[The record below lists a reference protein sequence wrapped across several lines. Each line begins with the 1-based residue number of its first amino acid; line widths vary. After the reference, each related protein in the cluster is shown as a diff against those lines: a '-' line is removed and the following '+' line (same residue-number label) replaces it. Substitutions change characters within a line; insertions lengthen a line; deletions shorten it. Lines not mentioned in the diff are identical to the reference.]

1 MKLPALDKEQVIRH
15 GLFAVVMGVVG
26 AGASILLCICID
38 AAYKV
43 NQAYPWTLFL
53 LPILGIASIFLYKAL
68 NLNVYLSTAHV
79 VDSMRKN
86 RVVSAFLAPGILLGT
101 CLSVLGGGSVGK
113 ESAALQMGASLGETI
128 SKPFKLKAVR
138 VQAQNGV
145 QHGYA
150 AATGMAATFSA
161 LFFAPLGSAFFVWEL
176 SRFKGSITHHFPSL
190 LLACFIAAG
199 ISRAVGIG
207 DIIPRASIPELEINT
222 IFLTILVAILCGVA
236 GAIFG
241 TVLRKTQH
249 FNERLIK
256 NPYLSILI
264 GGGIFIAL
272 VYCNNWTAFEG
283 MGGNLLALAIA
294 GNAGTWDFAIKALLT
309 VIALGFCYKGGEIMP
324 MFTIGTLLGC
334 TLGGVIGLEPAFA
347 AALGMATFFCGATRC
362 PLAAFFIG
370 VETFG
375 ISSIP
380 YLAIGVICAYAASFD
395 FGIYGHGAAREIGQR
410 LHQSRFTKLATL
422 ANDAVKVTEPDPHA
436 YKEPFDTALDPKRFM
451 TQEEEQ
457 AFARDLK
464 TKEAQAQESEKSS
477 KTQQAQQAQ
486 SEQKK

>member
-1 MKLPALDKEQVIRH
+1 MKLPALDKGQIVRH
-15 GLFAVVMGVVG
+15 ALFAAAMGVVG

-68 NLNVYLSTAHV
+68 NLNVYLATGEV
-79 VDSMRKN
+79 IDSMRKN
-86 RVVSAFLAPGILLGT
+86 KVISAFLAPGILLGT

-128 SKPFKLKAVR
+128 SKPFKLKAIR
-138 VQAQNGV
+138 IQTQDDV

-176 SRFKGSITHHFPSL
+176 SRFKGNITRHFPSL

-199 ISRAVGIG
+199 ISKTIGIG
-207 DIIPRASIPELEINT
+207 DIIPQAPIPDMDIHSIFMAVHVSVI
-222 IFLTILVAILCGVA
+222 CGVA
-236 GAIFG
+236 GALFG
-241 TVLRKTQH
+241 TILRKTQH
-249 FNERLIK
+249 VNERLIK
-256 NPYLSILI
+256 NPYVSVLI

-283 MGGNLLALAIA
+283 MGGNLLAQAIA
-294 GNAGTWDFAIKALLT
+294 GTAGTWDFAIKALLT

-334 TLGGVIGLEPAFA
+334 TLGYIIDIPPAFA
-347 AALGMATFFCGATRC
+347 AALGMATFSAVQRAALLPPFLLALR
-362 PLAAFFIG
+362 PL
-370 VETFG
+370 V
-375 ISSIP
+375 
-380 YLAIGVICAYAASFD
+380 
-395 FGIYGHGAAREIGQR
+395 
-410 LHQSRFTKLATL
+410 
-422 ANDAVKVTEPDPHA
+422 
-436 YKEPFDTALDPKRFM
+436 LDQFLILP
-451 TQEEEQ
+451 
-457 AFARDLK
+457 
-464 TKEAQAQESEKSS
+464 
-477 KTQQAQQAQ
+477 
-486 SEQKK
+486 

>member
-1 MKLPALDKEQVIRH
+1 MKLPTLEKGQVVRH
-15 GLFAVVMGVVG
+15 TLFGIVMGVVG

-53 LPILGIASIFLYKAL
+53 LPVLGIVSIFLYKAL
-68 NLNVYLSTAHV
+68 DLNVYLSTGHV
-79 VDSMRKN
+79 VDSIRKN

-128 SKPFKLKAVR
+128 GRPFKLKAIR
-138 VQAQNGV
+138 SDKQHNVQY
-145 QHGYA
+145 GYA

-176 SRFKGSITHHFPSL
+176 SRYKGSITHHFPSL
-190 LLACFIAAG
+190 LLACFIGAG

-207 DIIPRASIPELEINT
+207 DIIPQAPIPDLTIHM
-222 IFLTILVAILCGVA
+222 IFLSLLVSILCGVA
-236 GAIFG
+236 GALFG
-241 TVLRKTQH
+241 TILRKTQH
-249 FNERLIK
+249 VNERLIK

-283 MGGNLLALAIA
+283 MGGNLLTQAMA

-309 VIALGFCYKGGEIMP
+309 IIALGFCYKGGEIMP

-334 TLGGVIGLEPAFA
+334 TLGGIIGIPAPFA
-347 AALGMATFFCGATRC
+347 AAIGLATFFCGATRC

-375 ISSIP
+375 LAALP
-380 YLAIGVICAYAASFD
+380 YLALGVFCAYAASFD
-395 FGIYGHGAAREIGQR
+395 FGIYGHGAAREMGHR
-410 LHQSRFTKLATL
+410 LHNTRFSNIAKLASKAT
-422 ANDAVKVTEPDPHA
+422 ATTEPDPHA
-436 YKEPFDTALDPKRFM
+436 YKEPFDAVLDPRRFM
-451 TQEEEQ
+451 TKEEE
-457 AFARDLK
+457 ALL
-464 TKEAQAQESEKSS
+464 AQAEAARA
-477 KTQQAQQAQ
+477 KTGAEQTKTAQTKTRPDQDHQ
-486 SEQKK
+486 S

>member
-1 MKLPALDKEQVIRH
+1 MKLPALDKGQIVRH
-15 GLFAVVMGVVG
+15 ALFAAAMGVVG

-53 LPILGIASIFLYKAL
+53 LPILGIASIFVYKAL
-68 NLNVYLSTAHV
+68 NLNVYLATGEV
-79 VDSMRKN
+79 IDSMRKN
-86 RVVSAFLAPGILLGT
+86 KVISAFLAPGILLGT

-128 SKPFKLKAVR
+128 SKPFKLKAIR
-138 VQAQNGV
+138 IQTQDNV

-176 SRFKGSITHHFPSL
+176 SRFKGNITRHFPSL

-199 ISRAVGIG
+199 ISKTIGIG
-207 DIIPRASIPELEINT
+207 DIIPQAPIPDMDIHSIFMAVLISV
-222 IFLTILVAILCGVA
+222 ICGVA
-236 GAIFG
+236 GALFG
-241 TVLRKTQH
+241 TILRKTQH
-249 FNERLIK
+249 VNERLIK
-256 NPYLSILI
+256 NPYVSVLI

-283 MGGNLLALAIA
+283 MGGNLLAQAIA
-294 GNAGTWDFAIKALLT
+294 GTAGTWDFAVKALLT

-334 TLGGVIGLEPAFA
+334 TLGYIIDIPPAFA

-375 ISSIP
+375 LGSIP
-380 YLAIGVICAYAASFD
+380 YLAVGVFCAYAASFD
-395 FGIYGHGAAREIGQR
+395 FGIYGHGTAREMGR
-410 LHQSRFTKLATL
+410 HLRHTRFSKIATL
-422 ANDAVKVTEPDPHA
+422 ASKAAETTEPDPHA
-436 YKEPFDTALDPKRFM
+436 YQEPFDAVLDPKRFM
-451 TQEEEQ
+451 TKEEEE
-457 AFARDLK
+457 LL
-464 TKEAQAQESEKSS
+464 AQAEKHKSS
-477 KTQQAQQAQ
+477 
-486 SEQKK
+486 

>member
-1 MKLPALDKEQVIRH
+1 MKLPALDKGQVVRH
-15 GLFAVVMGVVG
+15 GLFALVMGVVG

-53 LPILGIASIFLYKAL
+53 LPVLGIASIFLYKAL

-79 VDSMRKN
+79 VESMRTNK
-86 RVVSAFLAPGILLGT
+86 VVSAFLAPGILLGT

-138 VQAQNGV
+138 VHAQNDV
-145 QHGYA
+145 LHGYA

-176 SRFKGSITHHFPSL
+176 SRFKGSITRHFPSL

-199 ISRAVGIG
+199 ISHAVGIG
-207 DIIPRASIPELEINT
+207 DIIPRASIPTLDAHAL
-222 IFLTILVAILCGVA
+222 FLAILVSMLCGVA
-236 GAIFG
+236 GALFG
-241 TVLRKTQH
+241 TLLRKTQH

-272 VYCNNWTAFEG
+272 VYCNNWTAYEG

-294 GNAGTWDFAIKALLT
+294 GQAETWDFAIKALLT

-334 TLGGVIGLEPAFA
+334 TLGVVVGLEPAFA

-370 VETFG
+370 AETFG

-380 YLAIGVICAYAASFD
+380 YLAVGVICAYAASFD
-395 FGIYGHGAAREIGQR
+395 FGVYGHGAAREIGQR
-410 LHQSRFTKLATL
+410 LHQSRFTTLATL
-422 ANDAVKVTEPDPHA
+422 ASKAVEVTEPDPHA

-451 TQEEEQ
+451 TQEQER
-457 AFARDLK
+457 AFAHDLK
-464 TKEAQAQESEKSS
+464 TKEAHA
-477 KTQQAQQAQ
+477 QAQ
-486 SEQKK
+486 SQQTPSEQKE

>member
-1 MKLPALDKEQVIRH
+1 MKLPALDKGQIVRH
-15 GLFAVVMGVVG
+15 ALFAAAMGVVG

-68 NLNVYLSTAHV
+68 NLNVYLATGEV
-79 VDSMRKN
+79 IDSMRKN
-86 RVVSAFLAPGILLGT
+86 KVISAFLAPGILLGT

-128 SKPFKLKAVR
+128 SKPFKLKAIR
-138 VQAQNGV
+138 IQTQDNV

-176 SRFKGSITHHFPSL
+176 SRFKGNITRHFPSL

-199 ISRAVGIG
+199 ISKTIGIG
-207 DIIPRASIPELEINT
+207 DIIPQAPIPDMDIHSI
-222 IFLTILVAILCGVA
+222 FMAVLVSVICGVA
-236 GAIFG
+236 GALFG
-241 TVLRKTQH
+241 TILRKTQH
-249 FNERLIK
+249 VNERLIK
-256 NPYLSILI
+256 NPYVSVLI

-283 MGGNLLALAIA
+283 MGGNLLAQAIA
-294 GNAGTWDFAIKALLT
+294 GTAGTWDFAIKALLT

-334 TLGGVIGLEPAFA
+334 TLGYIIDIPPAFA
-347 AALGMATFFCGATRC
+347 SALGMATFFLRC
-362 PLAAFFIG
+362 NALP
-370 VETFG
+370 
-375 ISSIP
+375 S
-380 YLAIGVICAYAASFD
+380 C
-395 FGIYGHGAAREIGQR
+395 R
-410 LHQSRFTKLATL
+410 LFYWR
-422 ANDAVKVTEPDPHA
+422 
-436 YKEPFDTALDPKRFM
+436 
-451 TQEEEQ
+451 
-457 AFARDLK
+457 
-464 TKEAQAQESEKSS
+464 
-477 KTQQAQQAQ
+477 
-486 SEQKK
+486 

>member
-1 MKLPALDKEQVIRH
+1 MKIPALDKGQIVRH
-15 GLFAVVMGVVG
+15 ALFAIVMGFVG

-38 AAYKV
+38 AAYHV

-53 LPILGIASIFLYKAL
+53 LPLLGIGSIFLYKAL
-68 NLNVYLSTAHV
+68 KLNVYLTTGHV
-79 VDSMRKN
+79 IDSMRKN

-128 SKPFKLKAVR
+128 GKPFKLKAVR
-138 VQAQNGV
+138 IHAQHNVQY
-145 QHGYA
+145 GYA

-176 SRFKGSITHHFPSL
+176 SRFKGSITRHFPSL

-199 ISRAVGIG
+199 ISKAVGIG
-207 DIIPRASIPELEINT
+207 DIIPQAPIPDLDIHSI
-222 IFLTILVAILCGVA
+222 FMAVLVSIICGVA
-236 GAIFG
+236 GALFG
-241 TVLRKTQH
+241 TILRKTQH
-249 FNERLIK
+249 INERWVK

-264 GGGIFIAL
+264 GGGVFIAL

-294 GNAGTWDFAIKALLT
+294 GTAGTWDFAIKALLT

-334 TLGGVIGLEPAFA
+334 TLGDIIGISPAFS

-370 VETFG
+370 AETFG
-375 ISSIP
+375 FGSVP
-380 YLAIGVICAYAASFD
+380 YLAVGVFCAYAASFD
-395 FGIYGHGAAREIGQR
+395 FGIYGHGAAREARTR
-410 LHQSRFTKLATL
+410 LSTTRFNRFVSLMSKAAEIT
-422 ANDAVKVTEPDPHA
+422 DPDPHA
-436 YKEPFDTALDPKRFM
+436 YKEPFDAVLDPKRFM
-451 TQEEEQ
+451 TKEEEE
-457 AFARDLK
+457 LL
-464 TKEAQAQESEKSS
+464 AQAEAREKD
-477 KTQQAQQAQ
+477 AQDGHPD
-486 SEQKK
+486 